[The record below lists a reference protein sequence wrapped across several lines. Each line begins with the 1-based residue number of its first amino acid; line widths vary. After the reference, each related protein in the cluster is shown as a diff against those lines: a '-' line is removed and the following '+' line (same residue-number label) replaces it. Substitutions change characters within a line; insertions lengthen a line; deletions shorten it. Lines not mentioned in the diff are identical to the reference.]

1 MSDEPSFC
9 AVERIHLQKRRRE
22 HFLVGIS
29 IKTLCPYKIT
39 KRCHY
44 RGLTPIGNLRQFWRR
59 FTTYAKVGVGLQTCI
74 FRTPQRRSS
83 VTDHTDRS
91 CVLELPRNDLEIF
104 AIGHVVASLHGYQD
118 SGGDFQLELRTRLR
132 LVKPRILLMSK

>member
-1 MSDEPSFC
+1 MFSWWILHDCSLEVVLILFR
-9 AVERIHLQKRRRE
+9 VKNEVHLSTKGTYSTI
-22 HFLVGIS
+22 FY
-29 IKTLCPYKIT
+29 TLI
-39 KRCHY
+39 
-44 RGLTPIGNLRQFWRR
+44 WRW

-132 LVKPRILLMSK
+132 PVKPRILLMSK